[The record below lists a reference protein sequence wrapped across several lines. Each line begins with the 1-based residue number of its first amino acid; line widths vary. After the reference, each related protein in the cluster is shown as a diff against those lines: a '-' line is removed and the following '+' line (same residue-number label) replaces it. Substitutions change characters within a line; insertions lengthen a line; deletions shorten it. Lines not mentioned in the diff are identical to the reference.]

1 MAAKKPPIEEQA
13 LKLLKDGLG
22 DKAVASKVGT
32 TANHVWAIRVHY
44 GLRPVTPAQAKIAK
58 GIVER
63 KRREAARRK
72 GPR

>member
-1 MAAKKPPIEEQA
+1 

-22 DKAVASKVGT
+22 DKTVASKVDT
-32 TANHVWAIRVHY
+32 TANHVWAIRAHY
-44 GLRPVTPAQAKIAK
+44 GLRPVTDAQAKIARVV
-58 GIVER
+58 IER